1 MGSTPVQIKWKTIK
15 LVFAYFSAKY
25 AVLRKKTKDWLL
37 QNHVIQKWLGGFSKQ
52 VSLHKNLFI
61 DILKFPKLFL
71 IKTTNFHVSV
81 SLHLSPGVSSISIKC
96 SSSGT
101 LVSSGNSI
109 KLISPCKNCPLI
121 NEKKPAL
128 DKESQI
134 NFNTALFLLIIQWNC
149 CPLII
154 WYVDLHLPIQ

>member
-1 MGSTPVQIKWKTIK
+1 MLIITPAMWLTNNGK
-15 LVFAYFSAKY
+15 LY
-25 AVLRKKTKDWLL
+25 
-37 QNHVIQKWLGGFSKQ
+37 NIQKWLGGFSKQ

-71 IKTTNFHVSV
+71 IKTKNFHVSV

-121 NEKKPAL
+121 NEKKNQHWIKKVKL
-128 DKESQI
+128 TLTQHY
-134 NFNTALFLLIIQWNC
+134 F
-149 CPLII
+149 
-154 WYVDLHLPIQ
+154 Y